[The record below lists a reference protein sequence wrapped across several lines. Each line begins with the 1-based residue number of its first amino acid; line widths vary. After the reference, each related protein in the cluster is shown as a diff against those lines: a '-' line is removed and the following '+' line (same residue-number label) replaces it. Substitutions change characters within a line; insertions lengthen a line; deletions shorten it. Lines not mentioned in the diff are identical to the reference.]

1 MERSFETLLRWLGLD
16 VQFEVGNNNVVNV
29 VLDRTAFEGIVEK
42 ISSNVALYAA
52 VVQSQQDKIVLVRRD
67 YIGEF
72 WGQCRLTV
80 ELVEED
86 TVLKYEFLGYEALV
100 NNSVVL
106 VDSVSTMME
115 LTDLS

>member
-29 VLDRTAFEGIVEK
+29 VLDRTVFDSIVEK
-42 ISSNVALYAA
+42 INSNVALYAA

-72 WGQCRLTV
+72 WGQCMLTV
-80 ELVEED
+80 ELVEEA

-115 LTDLS
+115 LGD